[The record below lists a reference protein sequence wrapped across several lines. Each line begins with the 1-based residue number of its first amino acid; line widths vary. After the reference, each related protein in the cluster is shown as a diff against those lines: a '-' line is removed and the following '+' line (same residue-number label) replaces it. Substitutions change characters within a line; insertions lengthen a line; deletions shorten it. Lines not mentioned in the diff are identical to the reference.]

1 MLFVFFVVYTDTLT
15 PRFTMTAKIVPM
27 KQRGTRAG
35 RAAALAA
42 FVLTCAGAAAA
53 GGGDDLRLYAV
64 RSNVFEHLLTSV
76 STGADLAPVLAF
88 KDLSGTTRFVRVG
101 DRLGEWVLVA
111 YQARSEQVFKAS
123 VGATLTVDTSTATVR
138 HTNGQER
145 ILILG
150 APLEQPGRMAC
161 LVSLTSGAWGY
172 ARVGDVITLNDRP
185 VAVETVD
192 ETAARLRIG
201 EHAFEVPLV
210 SDAERDAVM
219 QLWHARQQQAEAR
232 IREEAEAYRAR
243 EVERVAAEHE
253 AAERRA
259 AERLAAERLAVRAPQ
274 QPAHFF
280 FGTEYRYPVE
290 YDAVPCVMRL
300 PDGSDRTQYVV
311 VPTRFETRAIGHSIE
326 LR

>member
-1 MLFVFFVVYTDTLT
+1 
-15 PRFTMTAKIVPM
+15 M
-27 KQRGTRAG
+27 KQHGTRAG
-35 RAAALAA
+35 RAVALAA
-42 FVLTCAGAAAA
+42 FVLACVGAAVA

-76 STGADLAPVLAF
+76 STGADFAPVLAF

-123 VGATLTVDTSTATVR
+123 VGATLTVDTSTAIVR

-145 ILILG
+145 VLILG

-172 ARVGDVITLNDRP
+172 ARIGDVITLNDRP
-185 VAVETVD
+185 VAVEAVD
-192 ETAARLRIG
+192 ETVARVRIG
-201 EHAFEVPLV
+201 EDAFEAPWA

-219 QLWHARQQQAEAR
+219 QLWRARQEQAEAR
-232 IREEAEAYRAR
+232 IREEAEAYRTR
-243 EVERVAAEHE
+243 EAARVAAEHE

-259 AERLAAERLAVRAPQ
+259 AERIAARAPQ

-280 FGTEYRYPVE
+280 FGSEYRYPVE

-300 PDGSDRTQYVV
+300 PDGSTRTQYVV
-311 VPTRFETRAIGHSIE
+311 VPTRFETRAVGHSIDM
-326 LR
+326 R

>member
-1 MLFVFFVVYTDTLT
+1 MA
-15 PRFTMTAKIVPM
+15 AKIVPM
-27 KQRGTRAG
+27 KQPGMRTG
-35 RAAALAA
+35 RAVALAA
-42 FVLTCAGAAAA
+42 FVLACAGAAAA
-53 GGGDDLRLYAV
+53 GGADDLRLYAV

-76 STGADLAPVLAF
+76 STGSDFAPVLAF
-88 KDLSGTTRFVRVG
+88 KDLSGNTRFIRVG
-101 DRLGEWVLVA
+101 DRLGAWALVA

-123 VGATLTVDTSTATVR
+123 VGAALTVDTSTATLR

-172 ARVGDVITLNDRP
+172 VRAGDAITLDDRPMVVETFDETTARV
-185 VAVETVD
+185 
-192 ETAARLRIG
+192 RIG

-232 IREEAEAYRAR
+232 IREEAEAYRVR
-243 EVERVAAEHE
+243 EAARVAAEHE
-253 AAERRA
+253 SAERRA
-259 AERLAAERLAVRAPQ
+259 AARLAARAPQ

-280 FGTEYRYPVE
+280 FGTEYRYPIE

-300 PDGSDRTQYVV
+300 PDGSTRTRYVV
-311 VPTRFETRAIGHSIE
+311 MPTRFETRAIGHSIDV
-326 LR
+326 R

>member
-1 MLFVFFVVYTDTLT
+1 M
-15 PRFTMTAKIVPM
+15 AANIVPM

-35 RAAALAA
+35 SAMVLAA
-42 FVLTCAGAAAA
+42 FVLTCAVAAVA

-76 STGADLAPVLAF
+76 STGSDLAPVLAF

-123 VGATLTVDTSTATVR
+123 VGATLTVDTSTATLR

-172 ARVGDVITLNDRP
+172 ARAGDVITLNDRP

-192 ETAARLRIG
+192 ETAARVRIG
-201 EHAFEVPLV
+201 ADAFAAPWA

-219 QLWHARQQQAEAR
+219 QLWHARREQAEAR

-243 EVERVAAEHE
+243 EAARVAAEHE
-253 AAERRA
+253 AAERRT
-259 AERLAAERLAVRAPQ
+259 AERLAVRPPQ
-274 QPAHFF
+274 QPSHVF
-280 FGTEYRYPVE
+280 FGTEYRYPIE

-300 PDGSDRTQYVV
+300 PDGSTRTQYVV
-311 VPTRFETRAIGHSIE
+311 MPTRFETRTIGHSIDV
-326 LR
+326 R